1 MSIRNRSGN
10 VKLGILMLI
19 FLILYLLI
27 AVFVF
32 LVLYFFIQG
41 AIYVPTPFG
50 TIEKMIKL
58 VKPGKNDRLADLGSG
73 DGRIVIAFAQKGITA
88 EGFEINP
95 LLVWYSRW
103 KIRKLKLDR
112 KAKIYWRSFWQAD
125 LSKYNIIIVFGID
138 HIMKRLGKKLKKE
151 LNTGSKI
158 LVNIFPFTD
167 WQFKKK
173 IDGIYFYEK

>member
-1 MSIRNRSGN
+1 
-10 VKLGILMLI
+10 MLI
-19 FLILYLLI
+19 FLFLNLFF
-27 AVFVF
+27 AVFILLMF
-32 LVLYFFIQG
+32 YFFIQG
-41 AIYVPTPFG
+41 AIYVPTQFEIIG
-50 TIEKMIKL
+50 KMIKL
-58 VKPGKNDRLADLGSG
+58 VKPGKKDRLIDLGSG
-73 DGRIVIAFAQKGITA
+73 DGRIVIAFAQKGIAA

-103 KIRKLKLDR
+103 KIRKLKLDK
-112 KAKIYWRSFWQAD
+112 KAKIYWRSFWRAD

-138 HIMKRLGKKLKKE
+138 YIMKRLKKKLKKE

-158 LVNIFPFTD
+158 LVNIFPFPD